1 MLEATAL
8 GHSSE
13 RGQREVVDEQDASAR
28 SLDLDPD
35 VCRSA
40 GRGSD
45 EFCELR
51 RGRGS
56 QGDLGLRVSTA
67 PPLSRKVALRTAEPA
82 PEDEVGARTL

>member
-45 EFCELR
+45 EFCEPAPAQR
-51 RGRGS
+51 EPGETWGC
-56 QGDLGLRVSTA
+56 VSTA

-82 PEDEVGARTL
+82 PEDEV